1 MYNTDEIHRE
11 ERTLKASSRDKRG
24 IAGKIIL
31 YLILFLMLLL
41 TFSYHWTTREFGSIT
56 FAEIIFTLNMPLQG
70 TSSTFIQSYLLRALL
85 PAVGVFIGLIALIA
99 LCHRLLKKGGGDRW
113 ESWNRARALRGVA
126 WALVIAVWLG
136 LLVHSAENR
145 FEFVS
150 YLKNLTRQ
158 SNFIAEE
165 YVSPAKVKLTFP
177 EKKRNLI
184 YIYMESAETSS
195 QDVANGG
202 LMEDNYIP
210 EMTELARE
218 NVSFSQSDLIEGA
231 SVAPACGWTMAGI
244 VAQTAGLPLKL
255 FKSDD
260 GSQATA
266 SEAEPTPTPAAD
278 TDDVGSLLLGQLE
291 KKDDGVDN
299 SMGQY
304 QSFLPGAVT
313 LGDILQDAGYH
324 NVFMAGSDFVFG
336 GRTSYCKQ
344 HGDYEILDYNVA
356 RRIKVIR
363 PGYRV
368 WWGFEDEILY
378 RWARDELTKLSQTD
392 EPFNLS
398 MITVDTHHQDGY
410 VCRLCQDRYDDQY
423 ANVWRCASEQLAE
436 FVDWCKQQPFYE
448 NTTIIVAGDHC
459 SMDSD
464 FYKEYTY
471 DKHDGE
477 TVRKTYNV
485 FINSAVEPV
494 KEKNR
499 LFTTMDLFPST
510 LAALGVQ
517 IEGDRLG
524 LGTNLFSSE
533 ETLPEKYGYA
543 QMFEELKQK
552 SLFYDNEILYP

>member
-1 MYNTDEIHRE
+1 MTAL
-11 ERTLKASSRDKRG
+11 RTR
-24 IAGKIIL
+24 
-31 YLILFLMLLL
+31 
-41 TFSYHWTTREFGSIT
+41 
-56 FAEIIFTLNMPLQG
+56 
-70 TSSTFIQSYLLRALL
+70 
-85 PAVGVFIGLIALIA
+85 
-99 LCHRLLKKGGGDRW
+99 LKKRPDMWRKW
-113 ESWNRARALRGVA
+113 RRARLIRGTA
-126 WALVIAVWLG
+126 WVLVIAVWLG
-136 LLVHSAENR
+136 ILVWRAEGR
-145 FEFVS
+145 FVFIS
-150 YLKNLTRQ
+150 YLKNLTQQ
-158 SNFIAEE
+158 SKFIAEE

-177 EKKRNLI
+177 DKKRNLI

-195 QDVANGG
+195 QDVASGG
-202 LMEDNYIP
+202 LMAENYIP
-210 EMTELARE
+210 ELTQLAKE

-231 SVAPACGWTMAGI
+231 CVAPQCGWTIAGM

-255 FKSDD
+255 FKNDANQVDASY
-260 GSQATA
+260 SVTMPETA
-266 SEAEPTPTPAAD
+266 EETAK
-278 TDDVGSLLLGQLE
+278 LLLQQFNTRAGI
-291 KKDDGVDN
+291 GN
-299 SMGQY
+299 SMNLY
-304 QSFLPGAVT
+304 ASFLPGAVT
-313 LGDILQDAGYH
+313 LGDILKANGYH
-324 NVFMAGSDFVFG
+324 NVFMAGSNFEFG
-336 GRTSYCKQ
+336 GRTNYCRQ

-356 RRIKVIR
+356 RRRKVIR
-363 PGYRV
+363 PGYKV

-378 RWARDELTKLSQTD
+378 RCAKDELTKLAESG

-410 VCRLCQDRYDDQY
+410 VCRLCQDRYDEQY
-423 ANVWRCASEQLAE
+423 ANVWRCASEQAAD
-436 FVDWCKQQPFYE
+436 FVAWCRQQPFYE
-448 NTTIIVAGDHC
+448 NTTIVIAGDHC

-464 FYKEYTY
+464 FYGEYTY
-471 DKHDGE
+471 DKHGGE